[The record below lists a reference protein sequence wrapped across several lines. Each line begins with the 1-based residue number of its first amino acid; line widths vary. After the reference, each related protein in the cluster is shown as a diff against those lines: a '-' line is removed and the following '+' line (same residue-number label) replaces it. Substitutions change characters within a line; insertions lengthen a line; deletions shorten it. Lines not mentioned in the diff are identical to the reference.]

1 MKLPVAASRTVAGA
15 GNSMLPL
22 INVVFLLMVFFML
35 VGSMSARDVL
45 EIEPAQ
51 ARQLTLADAGGG
63 ALVIAED
70 GRLGWGQQIFALDQL
85 KAQAATWQARNGGQ
99 TLEVKADAALE
110 ARVVVDIL
118 GTLRDAGIVQVKL
131 LAANAR

>member
-1 MKLPVAASRTVAGA
+1 MKLPVAASRSVAGA
-15 GNSMLPL
+15 GHSVLPL

-45 EIEPAQ
+45 KIEPAQ
-51 ARQLTLADAGGG
+51 AQQLTLADARSGT
-63 ALVIAED
+63 LVIAAD
-70 GRLGWGQQIFALDQL
+70 GRLGWGQQIFELDQL
-85 KAQAATWQARNGGQ
+85 KARAATWQARHGGQ

-110 ARVVVDIL
+110 ARIVVDIL
-118 GTLRDAGIVQVKL
+118 GTLRDVGIVQVKL